1 MSRTAPSGPS
11 ASTPFSMKVAR
22 RSWERSTAS
31 TTRPLTQRSMSPRN
45 AASPTSARRARSSRS
60 TTHAAVSER
69 GPARSATRAAWS
81 AAGHRRRRP
90 PAEELGEPDAHAA
103 GRRRRELARDPPPE
117 SQREPLEVLAH
128 HALGAAREQPRE
140 VHPLDLLR
148 HVLARE
154 DAAAHHRADARRH
167 QLPVGRDQGRVRDRQ
182 PEWATEDR
190 GDREPVGKATHD
202 PRLGDREDPA
212 TPPAAP
218 ERERERRER
227 AGAEEHAERET
238 PLAPHLSQAT
248 LGCPGARRPRDKR
261 RDGRR
266 SRLCLTSHTP
276 RGVSRTAGRKSAERT
291 NSVRRGSWCE

>member
-1 MSRTAPSGPS
+1 MSRTAPSGPR

-31 TTRPLTQRSMSPRN
+31 TTRALTQRSMSPRN
-45 AASPTSARRARSSRS
+45 AASATRARRARSSRS

-69 GPARSATRAAWS
+69 GPARAATTGARRVKRVAERLREAGVRGLAPAVPARDLESAGEHR
-81 AAGHRRRRP
+81 GRRRGE
-90 PAEELGEPDAHAA
+90 EELVEPDGEVA
-103 GRRRRELARDPPPE
+103 GRPRRELAGDPPSE
-117 SQREPLEVLAH
+117 GEREPLEVLAR

-182 PEWATEDR
+182 PERVTEDR
-190 GDREPVGKATHD
+190 GDREPVRKATHD

-218 ERERERRER
+218 EGER
-227 AGAEEHAERET
+227 
-238 PLAPHLSQAT
+238 
-248 LGCPGARRPRDKR
+248 
-261 RDGRR
+261 
-266 SRLCLTSHTP
+266 
-276 RGVSRTAGRKSAERT
+276 
-291 NSVRRGSWCE
+291 